1 MKRLF
6 LLLALCLTLF
16 ATAQEKFTVY
26 FDFDIDEANNPSA
39 VSLSAWINTH
49 KDIEIQ
55 KIYGYA
61 DSIGN
66 ALYNQ
71 NLSERRAMH
80 VYEKLKEGGLD
91 VANTEEKG
99 FGESESFAA
108 DRAMDRKVVLYFRQK
123 PIVVV
128 KKPEPVVTELTKK
141 MNEAVKGDKIVVPK
155 LYFYDNSDI
164 VLPESRPVLY
174 ELLTIMKNNPNLR
187 IDIQGH
193 ICCQKIETNQISQK
207 RALAVYAFLKNNGID
222 RMRLSY
228 QSFGSSRPVYP
239 LPEKSEEEKTANRR
253 VEIEI
258 VAN

>member
-6 LLLALCLTLF
+6 LLLALYLSIF
-16 ATAQEKFTVY
+16 ANAQEKFTVY
-26 FDFDIDEANNPSA
+26 FDFDIDEANDPSA
-39 VSLSAWINTH
+39 MSLSEWISEH
-49 KDIEIQ
+49 KDVEVQ

-66 ALYNQ
+66 ALYNID
-71 NLSERRAMH
+71 LSERRAMY
-80 VYEKLKEGGLD
+80 VFEKLKEGNID
-91 VANTEEKG
+91 VANVEEKG
-99 FGESESFAA
+99 LGESEAFSIE
-108 DRAMDRKVVLYFRQK
+108 RAKDRKAVLYFRQK
-123 PIVVV
+123 PIIIE
-128 KKPEPVVTELTKK
+128 KKPEPVVTELAKK
-141 MNEAVKGDKIVVPK
+141 ITEAVKGDKIAIPR
-155 LYFYDNSDI
+155 LHFFDNSDL

-174 ELLTIMKNNPNLR
+174 ELLAIMKNNPNLR

-228 QSFGSSRPVYP
+228 QSFGSSKPVYP
-239 LPEKSEEEKTANRR
+239 LPEKTEEEKVANRR

-258 VAN
+258 IEN